1 MIITIKKYLLW
12 EMGMAEMREKI
23 LKYAGVE
30 NIWQIVENIS
40 FFTLGFIMSFSK
52 IAGIFSPFCLAFSM
66 ALPKKW
72 SIYSFLGG
80 ICGVGLF
87 DNLNGMTYIFAL
99 SLGLIFRMFFGM
111 KFVFAS
117 AMFSVL
123 SMSIPHIIS
132 MLVNPVGFGTIIMI
146 YTEIILTGSVTA
158 LLKGGLTNFSI
169 NPKKTSDLAGFSM
182 VAIAFLVAFCNLSF
196 FGLNFGR
203 LLSAILVAESAILAG
218 AGGGAVVGIVAT
230 IGLALFT
237 KDFALVGAILTVS
250 GFISGIFNMA
260 GRFFQS
266 MVFVLTYLLGCGFFG
281 GVSVNTL
288 VEVSIASCFVCIFPV
303 KNFLGLFAK
312 NRFSRINDRLVAND
326 EVALKLQFTAK
337 TLLDLQ
343 SNIQKCAKKMDSL
356 TYKDISDI
364 YVKAADEVCKKCSS
378 NTFCWIKSYNE
389 IMRALNHISKLLR
402 QNGNLSMEN
411 VPIFLKQKCCK
422 IEKLVGAINLGYREF
437 LCMEQT
443 ARRVNEARSIATEQ
457 FSGMSELLMEMSEEI
472 ADFEKVDHET
482 TQIVASILKDYGIN
496 FSGISCFLD
505 RFDHLIIDLYLDEL
519 PEKTQL
525 CEMAEIISQSID
537 RQLEVPSI
545 TRANKSY
552 KISFF
557 EVASL
562 RIDFSAV
569 QTSPSGN
576 TYCGDSYDFF
586 MDGKGFAHMLLSDG
600 MGNGDRAAVDSVM
613 TCSTMKRLLQTGF
626 GFKSTLKLLNLSFAI
641 KSKEESLA
649 TIDTCTIDLYT
660 GMVKFVK
667 AGATYSYVSSKG
679 SIKEIP
685 CSSLPIGII
694 QGIAFDSK
702 ELKLSKGDVIVMVTD
717 GVTAAGTDWVSCELK
732 AHIKQSS
739 KEIANKIMEGAKKR
753 SDCGHADDI
762 TVLVSKII

>member
-1 MIITIKKYLLW
+1 
-12 EMGMAEMREKI
+12 MREKI

-30 NIWQIVENIS
+30 NVGQIGENFS
-40 FFTLGFIMSFSK
+40 FFILGFIMSFSK

-72 SIYSFLGG
+72 SICSFLGG

-87 DNLNGMTYIFAL
+87 DNSNGMTYIFAL
-99 SLGLIFRMFFGM
+99 SIGL
-111 KFVFAS
+111 VFKMLFDPESSFAC
-117 AMFSVL
+117 AMISVL
-123 SMSIPHIIS
+123 AMSIPHIIS
-132 MLVNPVGFGTIIMI
+132 MLINPVGFGTIIMI
-146 YTEIILTGSVTA
+146 YAEIILSASVTA
-158 LLKGGLTNFSI
+158 LLKGGLKNFNIQS
-169 NPKKTSDLAGFSM
+169 KKTSDLAGFSM

-203 LLSAILVAESAILAG
+203 LMSAIFAAESAILAG
-218 AGGGAVVGIVAT
+218 AGGGAVVGIIAT

-237 KDFALVGAILTVS
+237 KDFALVGSILTVS
-250 GFISGIFNMA
+250 GFISGIFKMA

-266 MVFVLTYLLGCGFFG
+266 MVFILTYLLGCGFFG
-281 GVSVNTL
+281 GVSVNSL
-288 VEVSIASCFVCIFPV
+288 LEVSIASCFACVFPV
-303 KNFLGLFAK
+303 KNFLGLVSK
-312 NRFSRINDRLVAND
+312 NRFSKINDRLVAND

-343 SNIQKCAKKMDSL
+343 NNIKKCAKKMDRL
-356 TYKDISDI
+356 TYKDISEI
-364 YVKAADEVCKKCSS
+364 YVKTADEVCKKCNS

-389 IMRALNHISKLLR
+389 IMTALNHISKLLR

-422 IEKLVGAINLGYREF
+422 IEKLIQAINLGYREF

-472 ADFEKVDHET
+472 ADFEKIDYET
-482 TQIVASILKDYGIN
+482 TQTVSNILKDYGIN

-505 RFDHLIIDLYLDEL
+505 RFDHLIIDLYLDKLPDKTCLYEL
-519 PEKTQL
+519 T
-525 CEMAEIISQSID
+525 EIISQSIN

-562 RIDFSAV
+562 KVDFSAV
-569 QTSPSGN
+569 QISPNGN
-576 TYCGDSYDFF
+576 AHCGDSYDFF

-649 TIDTCTIDLYT
+649 TIDTCTIDLYS

-679 SIKEIP
+679 TIKEIP

-717 GVTAAGTDWVSCELK
+717 GVTASGTDWVRGELK
-732 AHIKQSS
+732 SHIKNSS
-739 KEIANKIMEGAKKR
+739 KEIANKILEAAKKR
-753 SDCGHADDI
+753 SDCSHADDI